1 MGKKELTNK
10 ERIEANRATI
20 DVLMRKSAKNV
31 ASINMLRH
39 EITSVEP
46 MILAKPQLKEIAKN
60 QQMVFFDWT
69 NLKNIGVAYDYILKH
84 KKTTIDRYQISE
96 IQKLLVKNTDVRP
109 GYRISM
115 TRVLGEFAP
124 SIEQIYYKMEEIEYH
139 LHDENYPVL
148 TRAFDTHF
156 DIIMTQPYNDYN
168 KRTARLIMNW
178 FLIQNGYRPIIF
190 NKKTDA
196 TAYPNALH
204 ARIDGNRRAYTDY
217 MERSMLHTQQQII
230 NLLKSR

>member
-1 MGKKELTNK
+1 MKKLTNK
-10 ERIEANRATI
+10 EMIEVNRRAI
-20 DVLMRKSAKNV
+20 DALMRQSAKNV

-46 MILAKPQLKEIAKN
+46 MILAKPQTQGFAKDK
-60 QQMVFFDWT
+60 QMAFVDWT

-84 KKTTIDRYQISE
+84 KKTNIDMYQMTE
-96 IQKLLVKNTDVRP
+96 IQKILTRNTDVRP
-109 GYRISM
+109 GYRISGAM
-115 TRVLGEFAP
+115 VLGKFAP
-124 SIEQIYYKMEEIEYH
+124 SIEQIYYKMEQIEYH

-178 FLIQNGYRPIIF
+178 FLMQNGYRPIIF

-196 TAYPNALH
+196 TAYTDALH
-204 ARIDGNRRAYTDY
+204 NRIDGNRRAYTDY
-217 MERSMLHTQQQII
+217 MESSMLHTQKQII
-230 NLLKSR
+230 KLLKMR

>member
-1 MGKKELTNK
+1 MRKKELTNK
-10 ERIEANRATI
+10 DRIEENRTTI
-20 DVLMRKSAKNV
+20 DSLMRQSAKNI

-46 MILAKPQLKEIAKN
+46 MILAKPQLKGISKGE
-60 QQMVFFDWT
+60 QVVFFDWT
-69 NLKNIGVAYDYILKH
+69 NLKNIGIAYDYILNH
-84 KKTTIDRYQISE
+84 KKTNIDMYRISE
-96 IQKLLVKNTDVRP
+96 IQKLLAKNTDVRP
-109 GYRISM
+109 GYRIGM
-115 TRVLGEFAP
+115 TKVLGEFAP
-124 SIEQIYYKMEEIEYH
+124 SVEQIYYKMEQIEYH
-139 LHDENYPVL
+139 LHDETYSVL

-196 TAYPNALH
+196 TEYPKALH
-204 ARIDGNRRAYTDY
+204 NRIDGNHRAYTDY
-217 MERSMLHTQQQII
+217 MESSMLYTQKQII
-230 NLLKSR
+230 KVLKSH

>member
-196 TAYPNALH
+196 TAYTNALH